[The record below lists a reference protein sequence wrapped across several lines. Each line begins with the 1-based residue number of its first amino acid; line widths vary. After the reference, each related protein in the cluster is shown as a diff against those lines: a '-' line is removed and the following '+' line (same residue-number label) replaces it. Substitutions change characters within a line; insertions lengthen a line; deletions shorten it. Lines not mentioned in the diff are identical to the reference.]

1 MEKSAQSPISIG
13 DLVQI
18 IPLVEGYRQRYLPNA
33 QGRRLSSA
41 LYIVIREAELP
52 ALRGGR
58 DEYFELLDCSSEE
71 GRTRLV
77 RKAWCVHAGT
87 EDSE

>member
-1 MEKSAQSPISIG
+1 VEKSAQSPVSIG
-13 DLVQI
+13 DLVQV
-18 IPLVEGYRQRYLPNA
+18 IPLAEGLPIPRFGER
-33 QGRRLSSA
+33 GRRLASA

>member
-1 MEKSAQSPISIG
+1 MEKSAQSPVSIG
-13 DLVQI
+13 DLVQV
-18 IPLVEGYRQRYLPNA
+18 IPREAGLPIPRFGER
-33 QGRRLSSA
+33 GRRLASV

-77 RKAWCVHAGT
+77 RKDWCVHAGT